1 MSVNG
6 GLFTYLLI
14 LCVSVAEPDLS
25 NFDLLKL
32 MRQVKNTCETENK
45 FKISLVFVN
54 PFLNILGFERHTDL
68 QMYF

>member
-6 GLFTYLLI
+6 RAMYLLI
-14 LCVSVAEPDLS
+14 LRFSVAEPDLS
-25 NFDLLKL
+25 KFDLLKL

>member
-54 PFLNILGFERHTDL
+54 PFLKILGFERHTDL
-68 QMYF
+68 QMYC